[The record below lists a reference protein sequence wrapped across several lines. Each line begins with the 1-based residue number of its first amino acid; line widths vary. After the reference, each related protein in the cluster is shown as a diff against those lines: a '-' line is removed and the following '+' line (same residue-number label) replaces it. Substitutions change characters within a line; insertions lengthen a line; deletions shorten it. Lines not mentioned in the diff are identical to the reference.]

1 MNETLEKVIEILTEL
16 HEDVDFRT
24 ATKLWDSQI
33 LDSFDVV
40 TLVSELNN
48 EFDIVVT
55 ADRLTPENFNSAQAL
70 ALMVEELEDL

>member
-24 ATKLWDSQI
+24 ATKLWDSHI

-40 TLVSELNN
+40 TLVGELGS
-48 EFDIVVT
+48 EFDVRIT
-55 ADRLTPENFNSAQAL
+55 ADLMTPENFNSAQAL
-70 ALMVEELEDL
+70 AAMIEELEDI